1 MRHSTA
7 TLFTFLLAACT
18 TSLAPIPDHA
28 DDRRLL
34 ADVRAAVAE
43 LGPGA
48 RAAVWLG
55 RPGQPPTFAWN
66 VDATMPCASA
76 IKAAYLVEL
85 FAARA
90 GALDAPL
97 PGADAVLADDT
108 HFAIAHF
115 TPAQRATARAAL
127 GGATTRRIAEAMISG
142 KGVDNP
148 TYNIAANLVTAFF
161 GGPAGLQTLLHART
175 PEAAGMHVR
184 RYMIRSRTEN
194 GDNDATARALAT
206 VHGGLAAGHVPGLAK
221 AELQACRDVM
231 QQPADAAGRARFA
244 KGGALD
250 SEPVTRVAAGW
261 CETPEGPIVHVV
273 MLAQDGVPAAEL
285 SAAGTRLGAAAR
297 RIERM
302 LLAPR

>member
-1 MRHSTA
+1 MRLPIA
-7 TLFTFLLAACT
+7 TLFAFLLAACT
-18 TSLAPIPDHA
+18 SSLAPIPDHA

-55 RPGQPPTFAWN
+55 RPGQSPTFAWN
-66 VDATMPCASA
+66 VDVPMPCASA

-85 FAARA
+85 FAARS
-90 GALDAPL
+90 GALDTPL
-97 PGADAVLADDT
+97 PGADAVLADDA

-115 TPAQRATARAAL
+115 TPQQRTTARTAL
-127 GGATTRRIAEAMISG
+127 GGASTRRIAEAMISS
-142 KGVDNP
+142 KGVDNA
-148 TYNIAANLVTAFF
+148 TYNIAANLVTAFL
-161 GGPAGLQTLLHART
+161 GGPTGLHTKLHTRH
-175 PEAAGMHVR
+175 PEWTGLHVR

-194 GDNDATARALAT
+194 GDNEATARALAA
-206 VHGGLAAGHVPGLAK
+206 VHASLAARDVPGLA
-221 AELQACRDVM
+221 AADIAACRDVL

-244 KGGALD
+244 KSGALD
-250 SEPVTRVAAGW
+250 SSPVTRVAAGW
-261 CETPEGPIVHVV
+261 CETPEGPLVHVV
-273 MLAQDGVPAAEL
+273 MLAQDDVPADEL
-285 SAAGTRLGAAAR
+285 AAAGARLGAATR